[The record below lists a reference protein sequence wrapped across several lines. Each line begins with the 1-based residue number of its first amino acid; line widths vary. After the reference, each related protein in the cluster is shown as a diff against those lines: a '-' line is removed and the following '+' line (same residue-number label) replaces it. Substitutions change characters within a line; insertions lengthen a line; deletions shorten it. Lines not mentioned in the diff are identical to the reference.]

1 MTDEV
6 AQLAYGEARAAL
18 REQDA
23 TLANLR
29 NRATALLAAA
39 AVGTSCAAAVGL
51 LNTDPDRG
59 HVFPAAAGWALLLLV
74 VLVGAGVMVV
84 WWPAPNWTFG
94 PSPDKLLGSSG
105 TDLGS
110 VLRAA
115 TRAMIAAVESNDRLL
130 GRRMSAYRAS
140 VIMLM
145 AQVALLVLIM
155 ILARA

>member
-39 AVGTSCAAAVGL
+39 AVGTSFAAAVGL

-59 HVFPAAAGWALLLLV
+59 RVFPLWAGWTLLVLV

-84 WWPAPNWTFG
+84 LWPAPGWKFG
-94 PSPDKLLGSSG
+94 PSPDKLLGSVG
-105 TDLGS
+105 TDLGG

-115 TRAMIAAVESNDRLL
+115 TTAMIAAVGSNDGLL
-130 GRRMSAYRAS
+130 KRRMDAYRVS

-155 ILARA
+155 IVAGG